1 MDGIFPKFNKDYKRS
16 QKAKQTLKDKNK
28 ENYLRHLII

>member
-1 MDGIFPKFNKDYKRS
+1 MDGIFPKFNKSYKAS

-28 ENYLRHLII
+28 ENYLRYLII